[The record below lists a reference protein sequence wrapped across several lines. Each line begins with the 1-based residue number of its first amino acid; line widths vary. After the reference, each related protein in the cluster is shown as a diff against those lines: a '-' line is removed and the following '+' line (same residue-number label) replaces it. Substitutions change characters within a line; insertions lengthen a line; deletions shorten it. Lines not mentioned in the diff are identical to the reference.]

1 MSDPAYPPSGESST
15 PQLNLLLIDE
25 SDADRDQLFHL
36 LTHTMA
42 DVGAV
47 HQASTLEGAWEIAK
61 GLDRLDALVAGIPEA
76 YGEALFDLRDRLA
89 GRFGK
94 FAAAFCSREDM
105 SPYYDRVDEG
115 EMLFFKPVDDQVMR
129 DWLAENTAFALSGGE
144 SILETGSE
152 AAEEPVAYEP
162 EFPDSVEPAAESA
175 PPPPGPGDA
184 LPDGLLA
191 IGTQLGDY
199 QLLNV
204 IQHDENLAM
213 YEAEQISIGRKVAI
227 KTLFRRHRTDPDW
240 VGAFAHEARARA
252 LVSHSNISLV
262 YEADQDRGVTFYTL
276 ELIDGPTLAQLAAA
290 GQPVDE
296 PSLWRILKVCADAL
310 HYLKS
315 HQMEHRMISADTIF
329 LVGDGQP
336 RIANPVKPGTPM
348 PEEDSAQM
356 RLIAE
361 AVRPFLRSGGKAD
374 KRLAA
379 LLDRMSNPARI
390 DGVRSGHGLVEAIR
404 HLEDQALRPT
414 PRAKQE
420 QRSNKTAVVSGIFVG
435 LAILVGGLIYQVLI
449 GGRPEVK
456 AFDTMVRVPAGACVY
471 QNGEKMELPVFW
483 IDEHEVT
490 IAQYAEFLQALK
502 DDPTL
507 LEAVKHPNQP
517 EKKRSHRPKDWEVIH
532 TEAMRGGD
540 IKGTPVDPNCPV
552 MNVDWWDAYAYAK
565 WKGNRLPTEQEWEK
579 AARGAEG
586 SIFPWGNEIDLTKF
600 NSGADQDEKANG
612 NQDGYRYWGPVDVLA
627 TDASPYGVKGMAGN
641 VSEWTDSWD
650 THPQNPDLKVPIKRG
665 ASFYNKDGFEL
676 TARRPATM
684 AEEATLWTGFR
695 TARSEE
701 PLPLGSIPP
710 RPVPG
715 VKTGAGPESVP
726 APAPDSGMTPGT
738 PAPAPGTPAPAPG
751 TPAPAPG
758 TPAPAPGTPAPAP
771 GTPAPAPGTPAPAPG
786 TPAPAPGTPAPAPG
800 TPAPAP
806 GTPAPAPGTPAPAPG
821 TPAPSPS
828 N

>member
-1 MSDPAYPPSGESST
+1 MNDPESPPIGESGA

-36 LTHTMA
+36 LTHTMT

-47 HQASTLEGAWEIAK
+47 HQASSLEGAWEIAS

-89 GRFGK
+89 ERFGP
-94 FAAAFCSREDM
+94 FAAAFCSRDDM

-129 DWLAENTAFALSGGE
+129 DWLSEHTAFALSGGTPME
-144 SILETGSE
+144 RDTEFQPS
-152 AAEEPVAYEP
+152 ADEP
-162 EFPDSVEPAAESA
+162 EMSAGEEAPAEPA
-175 PPPPGPGDA
+175 PPPGPGDA

-199 QLLNV
+199 RLLNV

-276 ELIDGPTLAQLAAA
+276 ELIDGPTLAQLATA

-296 PSLWRILKVCADAL
+296 PALWRILKVCADAL

-315 HQMEHRMISADTIF
+315 NQMEHRMISADTIF
-329 LVGDGQP
+329 LVGEGQP
-336 RIANPVKPGTPM
+336 RIANPVKPGTPV

-361 AVRPFLRSGGKAD
+361 AVRPFLKTGGKAD

-390 DGVRSGHGLVEAIR
+390 DGVRSGHGLAEAIR
-404 HLEDQALRPT
+404 HLEDQALRPP

-435 LAILVGGLIYQVLI
+435 LVILVGGLIYQVLI
-449 GGRPEVK
+449 GSRPVVK
-456 AFDTMVRVPAGACVY
+456 KFEIPVLIPAGPFVY
-471 QNGEKMELPVFW
+471 QNGEKVDLPVFW

-502 DDPTL
+502 DDDTL
-507 LEAVKHPNQP
+507 LEAVKHPDQP
-517 EKKRSHRPKDWEVIH
+517 EKKRSHRPKDWEEIY

-579 AARGAEG
+579 AARGTDG
-586 SIFPWGNEIDLTKF
+586 FTYPWGNEVDLSKF

-612 NQDGYRYWGPVDVLA
+612 NQDGYRYWGPVDALP

-701 PLPLGSIPP
+701 PLPPGSIPP

-715 VKTGAGPESVP
+715 VKSGAGSESAPVP
-726 APAPDSGMTPGT
+726 APDGNMAPAT
-738 PAPAPGTPAPAPG
+738 PAPAPGTPAPAP
-751 TPAPAPG
+751 APAPP
-758 TPAPAPGTPAPAP
+758 T
-771 GTPAPAPGTPAPAPG
+771 
-786 TPAPAPGTPAPAPG
+786 
-800 TPAPAP
+800 
-806 GTPAPAPGTPAPAPG
+806 
-821 TPAPSPS
+821 